1 MLQMAKRKTAAKDNA
16 ALRRDGFTLVEML
29 VTLCITA
36 LLSGLMMAS
45 IGQLRPMHN
54 ITGVNDAE
62 MELEAA
68 SAYLQA
74 LLGQA
79 RRLAPIK
86 NDPAKKVVFSG
97 DATSFNLV
105 AVAMVGNHRSSLRD
119 VEIAVRQSG
128 DGFELIQRNVPRRLL
143 SATQSEEFTIVP
155 ALKSVKFAYLASPE
169 FSAPPWV
176 DVWADREA
184 LPYAVKISLAAIRS
198 GRETTIERI
207 AIIDIGR

>member
-1 MLQMAKRKTAAKDNA
+1 MLQMAKRKTPARDNVV
-16 ALRRDGFTLVEML
+16 LQRDGFTLVEML

-54 ITGVNDAE
+54 IAEVNDAE

-68 SAYLQA
+68 GAYLQA

-86 NDPAKKVVFSG
+86 DDPAKKVVFSG
-97 DATSFNLV
+97 DATRFNLV

-119 VEIAVRQSG
+119 VEIAARQSG
-128 DGFELIQRNVPRRLL
+128 DGFELVQRNVPRRLL
-143 SATQSEEFTIVP
+143 AAPQSEEYAIIA

-169 FSAPPWV
+169 FSASPWI
-176 DVWADREA
+176 DVWTDREA
-184 LPYAVKISLAAIRS
+184 LPYAVKINLVTVRS
-198 GRETTIERI
+198 GRETAIERI
-207 AIIDIGR
+207 AIIDVGR

>member
-1 MLQMAKRKTAAKDNA
+1 MPQMAKRKTPVRDNA
-16 ALRRDGFTLVEML
+16 ALPKDGFTLVEML

-54 ITGVNDAE
+54 ITRVNDAE

-86 NDPAKKVVFSG
+86 DDPAKKAVFSG
-97 DATSFNLV
+97 DATRFNLV

-119 VEIAVRQSG
+119 VEIAVRQSA

-143 SATQSEEFTIVP
+143 SATQSEEFTIIA
-155 ALKSVKFAYLASPE
+155 ALKSVKFAYLTSPE
-169 FSAPPWV
+169 LSALPWV
-176 DVWADREA
+176 DVWTDREA
-184 LPYAVKISLAAIRS
+184 LPSAVKMSLVAIRS
-198 GRETTIERI
+198 GQETAIERI